1 MCNTKFESVTTDLKP
16 LRYVRAMGAN
26 TKKINRF
33 LIGKDT
39 ENFESKEKRGM
50 TDTPKRE

>member
-26 TKKINRF
+26 TKKINR
-33 LIGKDT
+33 LLTDKNA